1 MKNIAASVEE
11 FVGNTP
17 LLECVRLRRQEHLAA
32 RILVKLEM
40 YNPGGSAK
48 DRAAL
53 SMLDAAER
61 DGRLKP
67 GGVILEPTSGNTGI
81 GLALYGSLRG
91 FRVVIVMPENMS
103 VERRM
108 IMSAYGARVVLSPAA
123 GGMSGAIRLA
133 QQLAETE
140 YPVAFIPGQFDNPD
154 NPRAHRE
161 TTGPEIWRACGGD
174 LDFFVAAVGTGGTIT
189 GAGEYLKAQDPS
201 VRVIA
206 VEPAGSPVLSGGK
219 PGPHAIAG
227 IGAGFVPGA
236 LNPSVYDRVIP
247 VTDGEAAEAARLLA
261 ATEGILAG
269 ISSGAALAA
278 AMKIAAQPE
287 NAEKTIVTLLP
298 DGGEKYLSTGLFAA
312 PEKTPQEGKI

>member
-17 LLECVRLRRQEHLAA
+17 L
-32 RILVKLEM
+32 
-40 YNPGGSAK
+40 SAK

-140 YPVAFIPGQFDNPD
+140 YPGAFIPGQFDNPD

-174 LDFFVAAVGTGGTIT
+174 LDFFVAAVGTGGTI
-189 GAGEYLKAQDPS
+189 
-201 VRVIA
+201 
-206 VEPAGSPVLSGGK
+206 
-219 PGPHAIAG
+219 AIAG